1 MSITVKNTS
10 SQTGKVT
17 LFGELN
23 DGSFVAKVMGED
35 QVPYGRYW
43 DNLVEQVM
51 VYIDPGKEQLDAILA
66 ALNERRL
73 PFSQLQNYGGS
84 GGGSSTIPV

>member
-10 SQTGKVT
+10 AQTGKVT
-17 LFGELN
+17 LFGELS

-51 VYIDPGKEQLDAILA
+51 VYIDPDKQQLDAILA

-73 PFSQLQNYGGS
+73 PFSGLQDYGGA
-84 GGGSSTIPV
+84 GGGNSTIPV

>member
-10 SQTGKVT
+10 QSGKVT
-17 LFGELN
+17 LFGELA
-23 DGSFVAKVMGED
+23 DGSFVAKVMAED

-43 DNLVEQVM
+43 DNLVEQKM
-51 VYIDPGKEQLDAILA
+51 VYIDPDKEQLDAILA

-73 PFSQLQNYGGS
+73 PFADLQDYGGA
-84 GGGSSTIPV
+84 GGGTSSIPA